1 MSQAARAAGAKK
13 KQADDMRAPE
23 EERELGE
30 QGLLLQALCRQAIL
44 YAQSEKTLL
53 QQICKIFVQTGGYHS
68 ATAFRLLDGRWQRQ
82 AGDGAQADGLE
93 TVLNRAILEGDV
105 QNLEQGSASK
115 MAIPLMSLDGRDTVI
130 LLEGRGPAKLQS
142 GESDCLK
149 QFLGEL
155 GKEIGYGITIL
166 KERLLHLDLFRQNQL
181 FAKALEQ
188 SPVACV
194 ITSAEGI
201 IEYVNDRFTVVTG
214 YPAGEAKGQTL
225 RILKSGREDQSV
237 YEELWKTIKQGGKY
251 RGELIN
257 RKKNGELF
265 TARINIS
272 SLRDARG
279 MITHYV
285 MTMEDMTL
293 EKYYEQQIDRFR
305 YYDSLTGLPNRFL
318 FFDRLEHAIQKAQSD
333 QTKLYVVF
341 VDIDNFTEISRIV
354 GYETGD
360 ELLRRI
366 TERIQWV
373 LAPVHTLARFGND
386 EFMIL
391 IEKEENAGEV
401 SSLVSLV
408 LHSIKG
414 SYDLDG
420 TAVDVTASAGISV
433 FPDNGSDPREL
444 LQAAEMAQLR
454 SRSPEA
460 TGDDFVFFS
469 EEMQN
474 DARDS
479 MRFSTYLRRSV
490 EEIGIGRSEFEL
502 HYQPVVELKTGR
514 IVSAEAL
521 LRWNHHRLGLVSPER
536 FIAEAERS
544 DLIFSLGGFALSKAV
559 EQLVRWQERFPS
571 APRLAVNLSVKQLQD
586 PAFGGQLC
594 SLLSATGINP
604 SLLEFEITER
614 LLMSETDR
622 TLSVLQFLRDLG
634 IRLLLD
640 DLGTGYSSLQYL
652 LKFRFD
658 VLKIDRSF
666 VSSMGSETGAQS
678 REVSRSIIDL
688 AHSLNCDVIAEG
700 IETAEQLQYL
710 LDQGCD
716 YGQGF
721 YLSRPL
727 PLEEFNQLLAEG
739 RVEIT

>member
-1 MSQAARAAGAKK
+1 
-13 KQADDMRAPE
+13 MRAPE
-23 EERELGE
+23 KERELGE

-68 ATAFRLLDGRWQRQ
+68 ATAFRLLEGRWHRQ
-82 AGDGAQADGLE
+82 AGDAVQVDGLE
-93 TVLNRAILEGDV
+93 TVLNRSILEGDV
-105 QNLEQGSASK
+105 QHLEQGSASK

-130 LLEGRGPAKLQS
+130 LLESRGPAKLQCDQ
-142 GESDCLK
+142 SDCLK

-166 KERLLHLDLFRQNQL
+166 RERLLHLDLFRQNQL

-237 YEELWKTIKQGGKY
+237 YEELWKTIRHGEKY

-341 VDIDNFTEISRIV
+341 IDIDNFTEISRIV

-420 TAVDVTASAGISV
+420 TSVDVTASAGISV

-469 EEMQN
+469 EEMQK

-586 PAFGGQLC
+586 PAFGGQLR
-594 SLLSATGINP
+594 SLLSTTGINP

-622 TLSVLQFLRDLG
+622 TLSVLQFLRDMG